1 MNCLNDSM
9 LQAYIDGEGSEMD
22 RQQVATHL
30 KACEVCR
37 SHFQTLKAHNEA
49 ATRAFANFYNEQAIP
64 EPAFRAFNKRTS
76 NLQTPTIKGAKIE
89 MKAYKKYLATACAA
103 LVFFG
108 GISAPPVRAAV
119 GDAVSIFRAQDIQKV
134 DVSLGDLKSI
144 EESLRNREGDIKID
158 NLAEISQSGAEYKI
172 ISAEEAQGLVNFPLK
187 KMTAVTGFKSG
198 ETNIVTAGTISLKLN
213 INNVNE
219 LMKTLGATK
228 PFETS
233 LDGKT
238 FSIHS
243 PAMVTQS
250 YNNADNSKWVRL
262 TQTKL
267 PEIKA
272 PEGTSME
279 SLIDSISSLGILPIQ
294 LQSQIRALKDTGN
307 TLYLPNV
314 DGSLKEVTIAGK
326 KVFVTFDTYDGK
338 THGDAIWM
346 DNGILRNLSGDF
358 NEAELAQWIEQIQ

>member
-1 MNCLNDSM
+1 MNCLNDSL
-9 LQAYIDGEGSEMD
+9 LQAYIDGEGSETE

-30 KACEVCR
+30 KACEVCL
-37 SHFQTLKAHNEA
+37 SQFQTLKAHNEA
-49 ATRAFANFYNEQAIP
+49 ATQAFANYYAEQAIP
-64 EPAFRAFNKRTS
+64 EPAFKAFKKKPS
-76 NLQTPTIKGAKIE
+76 NLQTTTIKGAKIE
-89 MKAYKKYLATACAA
+89 MKTYKKYLATACAA

-144 EESLRNREGDIKID
+144 QESLMNREGDIKID

-172 ISAEEAQGLVNFPLK
+172 ISADEAQGLVNFPLK
-187 KMTAVTGFKSG
+187 KMSAVTGFKTG
-198 ETNIVTAGTISLKLN
+198 ETNIVTAGTISFKLN
-213 INNVNE
+213 IDNVND

-250 YNNADNSKWVRL
+250 YNSADNTKWVRL

-267 PEIKA
+267 PEINA

-279 SLIDSISSLGILPIQ
+279 SLIDSIASLGILPVQ

-314 DGSLKEVTIAGK
+314 DGSLKEITVAGK
-326 KVFVTFDTYDGK
+326 KVFATFETYDNK
-338 THGDAIWM
+338 AHGNAIWM
-346 DNGILRNLSGDF
+346 DGGILRNLAGDF
-358 NEAELAQWIEQIQ
+358 NEAELNQWIEQIQ